1 MFNLIGN
8 ALKFTFRGG
17 ITVRLNF
24 INDTLLSEVEDSGIG
39 IEENDLAQLFKF
51 FGYIAK
57 SKKIN
62 RGGMGLGLTISKM
75 ILQQLGGEISV
86 SSIHNKV
93 SVFKIK
99 IPISYYLHSAL

>member
-51 FGYIAK
+51 FG
-57 SKKIN
+57 
-62 RGGMGLGLTISKM
+62 
-75 ILQQLGGEISV
+75 
-86 SSIHNKV
+86 
-93 SVFKIK
+93 
-99 IPISYYLHSAL
+99 